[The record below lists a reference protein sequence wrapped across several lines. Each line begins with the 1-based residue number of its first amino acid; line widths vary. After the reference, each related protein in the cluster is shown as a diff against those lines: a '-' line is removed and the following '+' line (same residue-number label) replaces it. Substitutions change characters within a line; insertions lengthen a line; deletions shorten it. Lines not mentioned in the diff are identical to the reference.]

1 MASSLAQ
8 LVTIYQA
15 GDSEIEGG
23 LNPQR
28 THLSSY
34 VAKGGAHSVHAHIGT
49 GSKRAGEQPRN
60 ALPYAWNSA
69 LGPRDA
75 HHEEQWQR
83 DEHHK
88 QHYILT
94 IAHKARNSHAKEH
107 ACQQIWNHETEQ
119 IHALNHSHKREY
131 ARNNQSE
138 ISTHN
143 GIDHD
148 VAQRLSEHYAIDA
161 TIGWMD
167 GHKVAIMTLLT
178 NSTCCKTNAKNQR
191 LPDLSGSASQNF
203 SFGRGLTAEN
213 TYTNTNTSSTSFS
226 LGTGV
231 PLFTGFQIPNNI
243 KLSQLNLE
251 AATQDLE
258 KAKNDIRTQ
267 VAQAYVQILYY
278 MEVADV
284 AHRQIS
290 IDSAQVARLQSL
302 LAIGRASEAELA
314 QQKATMAQSQLT
326 ATQADNNLQLA
337 LLALTQLLELKSP
350 EGFSVERPDVGN
362 QSLFKV
368 QSSLPTP
375 DEIYAEALVVKPE
388 VQAQQLRLRATENS
402 IAIARAGYYPT
413 LSFSAG
419 LGSNYYK
426 TSGFK
431 ADGFADQIKNNF
443 SQYLG
448 LNLSIPIFNRFQTRN
463 NIRSA
468 KIDRENQMLALDNTK
483 KSLYKEIQQVYY
495 NAVAANQKLTS
506 SQQAS
511 ESSETAFRLTQAKY
525 EQGKAT
531 ITEFNEAKNN
541 WLRSESDLTQARY
554 EYLYQQALIQ
564 FYRGQELQF

>member
-1 MASSLAQ
+1 
-8 LVTIYQA
+8 
-15 GDSEIEGG
+15 
-23 LNPQR
+23 
-28 THLSSY
+28 
-34 VAKGGAHSVHAHIGT
+34 
-49 GSKRAGEQPRN
+49 
-60 ALPYAWNSA
+60 
-69 LGPRDA
+69 
-75 HHEEQWQR
+75 
-83 DEHHK
+83 
-88 QHYILT
+88 
-94 IAHKARNSHAKEH
+94 
-107 ACQQIWNHETEQ
+107 
-119 IHALNHSHKREY
+119 
-131 ARNNQSE
+131 
-138 ISTHN
+138 
-143 GIDHD
+143 
-148 VAQRLSEHYAIDA
+148 
-161 TIGWMD
+161 
-167 GHKVAIMTLLT
+167 
-178 NSTCCKTNAKNQR
+178 
-191 LPDLSGSASQNF
+191 
-203 SFGRGLTAEN
+203 
-213 TYTNTNTSSTSFS
+213 
-226 LGTGV
+226 V